1 MQLNFED
8 KDALFD
14 DNSTAIDDDDDDF
27 ADIAN
32 PVKIQPNLTNDA
44 LRTTQLFFNPTQQNQ
59 EHNNNN
65 NNNVDDDDN
74 SMSNVE
80 SKQSV
85 IWNESEKLDPLMKL
99 DNLHLQG
106 YIICDYNLT
115 SKLLDIKNRLIIYK
129 DQ

>member
-1 MQLNFED
+1 MFGIFIFFEIILYD
-8 KDALFD
+8 E
-14 DNSTAIDDDDDDF
+14 I
-27 ADIAN
+27 
-32 PVKIQPNLTNDA
+32 VKKW
-44 LRTTQLFFNPTQQNQ
+44 TTQLFFNPTQQNQ